1 MIHLYTTEEY
11 DSLTRE
17 QRKEIW
23 AQSTISQ
30 RKEFTDRTMSE
41 YFSFKFYIR
50 LISWIITII
59 IFAFFGYIFY
69 AKYVL
74 HHLMFARP
82 LFFFALQ
89 IHQKLFGTTIFVRGC
104 VHKQFWVIIM
114 SMPRKFSDRVKII
127 LALSTV
133 SHLNNRLHEDAWH
146 TSIVGTRLSIN

>member
-74 HHLMFARP
+74 HL
-82 LFFFALQ
+82 L
-89 IHQKLFGTTIFVRGC
+89 
-104 VHKQFWVIIM
+104 
-114 SMPRKFSDRVKII
+114 
-127 LALSTV
+127 
-133 SHLNNRLHEDAWH
+133 
-146 TSIVGTRLSIN
+146 